1 MAEREKPCHSTT
13 VLKEGLV
20 ASPKKPVKK
29 VLRAGA
35 KKKNPFTIVI
45 VVNPVLETPWKS
57 GIFMVDPITSNQ
69 AGFDACVEY
78 ILDALFGTLPHQ
90 QEALLADPTIAP
102 HVRVVSLFVSGLPAQ
117 DSNALVAQDGVSNL
131 LVARRTVFVP
141 FLSGYRLQ
149 ADVAYAVSAS
159 ASHDRA
165 SAWFTSDDDARRG
178 CPFAL
183 DGVTLYHR
191 HYHRIP
197 GTVAI
202 HTNSKS
208 LTALHEFG
216 HALSSYTNGSVVDLY
231 VDSSAGLNN
240 KRARPIPTTFATYS
254 GMTLPADTARDGLG
268 YPAGWQSYH
277 CELIDPTAPAIMD
290 NYWQAPSG
298 IPEHCLHDRITRQFL
313 RERLL
318 VKICR

>member
-1 MAEREKPCHSTT
+1 MAKEKRPVKKGSRR
-13 VLKEGLV
+13 G
-20 ASPKKPVKK
+20 AKKPVKK
-29 VLRAGA
+29 VLRKGA
-35 KKKNPFTIVI
+35 KKSNPFTIVI
-45 VVNPVLETPWKS
+45 VANPALEAPWKS
-57 GIFMVDPITSNQ
+57 GTFVVDPITSDQ
-69 AGFDACVEY
+69 AAFNVCAQY
-78 ILDALFGTLPHQ
+78 ILDALFGTLPNQ
-90 QEALLADPTIAP
+90 REKLLDDPTIAP
-102 HVRVVSLFVSGLPAQ
+102 NVRVVSLFVPGLPPQ
-117 DSNALVAQDGVSNL
+117 DPNALVAQDDVSNL
-131 LVARRTVFVP
+131 LIARRSVFIP
-141 FLSGYRLQ
+141 FLAQYALR

-165 SAWFTSDDDARRG
+165 SAWFTSDDDASPG

-183 DGVTLYHR
+183 DGVILYHR
-191 HYHRIP
+191 HDNLIP

-202 HTNSKS
+202 HRNSKS

-240 KRARPIPTTFATYS
+240 KRGRPIPATFATYS
-254 GMTLPADTARDGLG
+254 GIALATDVARDGLG

-277 CELIDPTAPAIMD
+277 CELTDPAVPAVMD
-290 NYWQAPSG
+290 NYWQAPGG
-298 IPEHCLHDRITRQFL
+298 IPEHCLHDRVTRQFL